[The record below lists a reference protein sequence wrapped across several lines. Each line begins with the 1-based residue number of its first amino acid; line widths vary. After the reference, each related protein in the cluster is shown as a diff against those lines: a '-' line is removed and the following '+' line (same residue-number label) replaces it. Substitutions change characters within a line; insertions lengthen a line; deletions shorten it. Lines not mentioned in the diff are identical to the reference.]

1 MYVKNNNK
9 RVLICLSCEASLEEI
24 SIIDISI
31 DDLNNRLE
39 YLKEEYE
46 RLAVQKE
53 SQMQAEDKS
62 FEVLRCP
69 ITVSA
74 FINPVILPVD
84 GVSFEYSALLSYID
98 HAEQIGKD
106 LKSPINSK
114 PFTKSD
120 ITPNR
125 GLAQLL
131 RNDFPIL
138 REVDDIQDE
147 LKRRHRESS
156 AQESHSAMPLDIDG
170 QDDVPQEVGAQAATT
185 ESDAVDILGYLL
197 HQYHLNILLFLG
209 LILMKHP
216 KLILI
221 A

>member
-1 MYVKNNNK
+1 MS
-9 RVLICLSCEASLEEI
+9 SCEASLEEI

-53 SQMQAEDKS
+53 SQIPKLRIKVLEA
-62 FEVLRCP
+62 LRCP

-138 REVDDIQDE
+138 
-147 LKRRHRESS
+147 
-156 AQESHSAMPLDIDG
+156 
-170 QDDVPQEVGAQAATT
+170 EVG
-185 ESDAVDILGYLL
+185 
-197 HQYHLNILLFLG
+197 
-209 LILMKHP
+209 
-216 KLILI
+216 
-221 A
+221 